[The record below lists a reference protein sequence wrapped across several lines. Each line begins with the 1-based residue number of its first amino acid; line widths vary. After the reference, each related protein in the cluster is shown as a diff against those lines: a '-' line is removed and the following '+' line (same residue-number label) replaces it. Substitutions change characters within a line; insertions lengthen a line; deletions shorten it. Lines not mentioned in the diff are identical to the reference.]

1 MPPAQTL
8 RTIGAAAAALFLAS
22 CSGEQP
28 VEYNLSNVTGK
39 MPDLEFRLT
48 DPGGTTRTAE
58 DFRGK
63 AVLVYF
69 GFTHCPDA
77 CPMTLG
83 RIRSALQRL
92 PSEAAERTAVLLVT
106 VDPQRDTPE
115 RLRSYLARYE
125 MPQLTGLRG
134 TGKELED
141 LMERYH
147 VHAELRKEGPDDTDY
162 NVDHSSQVFVFGP
175 EGRARLMGRFAG
187 AGPNTDSPEALAEDL
202 KEIL

>member
-1 MPPAQTL
+1 MPLAQAL
-8 RTIGAAAAALFLAS
+8 RPIAAVAAALLLTS
-22 CSGEQP
+22 CAGEEP
-28 VEYNLSNVTGK
+28 VQYNLSDITGK
-39 MPDLEFRLT
+39 MPDLEFRL
-48 DPGGTTRTAE
+48 DDARGETRTAE
-58 DFRGK
+58 DFRGQ

-83 RIRSALQRL
+83 RIRTALERL
-92 PSEAAERTAVLLVT
+92 PSEAAERTAVLFVT

-115 RLRSYLARYE
+115 RLRSYLARYD

-134 TGKELED
+134 TGEGLAK

-187 AGPNTDSPEALAEDL
+187 TTADSPAELAQDL
-202 KEIL
+202 EKIL